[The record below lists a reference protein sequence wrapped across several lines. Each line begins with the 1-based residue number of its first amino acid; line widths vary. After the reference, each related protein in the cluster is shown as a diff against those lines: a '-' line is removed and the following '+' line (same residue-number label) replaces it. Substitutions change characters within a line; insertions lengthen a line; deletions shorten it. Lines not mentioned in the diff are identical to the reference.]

1 MGTLSTDIGEKA
13 IPATGKL
20 IAYIIDALDLH
31 IKDLLEFETYEFKH
45 DIDYEDK
52 SSITTFKQPDADTD
66 DYVICKCSGKT
77 IFVGIFKEYEA
88 KSNSDEYKITLLQKE
103 KLFDRFVFISNESVI
118 SATGIEDFIANTI
131 TSNWISSGDAQL
143 DKSYI
148 TVKALTHTPVYSKVS
163 TVTDLTDG
171 CFNLKTY
178 LGNALEYYGIKLE
191 FDITAAALTVYVYK
205 DDAAAYQVSAT
216 NSDISEYSETYA
228 VDALAKLLVRYDQK
242 ASGSDEVT
250 ASTNHEYYLLTD
262 RTITT
267 DKGATNRAQGSVKSM
282 VIEAETEE
290 EMYQKV
296 QDEFSGN
303 SYSHKISFKL
313 FMDSQ
318 IYDYAALYV
327 GRSCKI
333 RTKSGIRASL
343 ITATTVGNGERFA
356 TIELGKLKVTLI
368 DKIRSM
374 A

>member
-1 MGTLSTDIGEKA
+1 MGALSADIGEKA

-20 IAYIIDALDLH
+20 LVYIIDALDLH

-52 SSITTFKQPDADTD
+52 SSITTFRQPNADAD
-66 DYVICKCSGKT
+66 DYVICKRGGRT
-77 IFVGIFKEYEA
+77 IFVGIFKGFESR
-88 KSNSDEYKITLLQKE
+88 SNSNEYKITLLQKE
-103 KLFDRFVFISNESVI
+103 KLFDRFVFISNESAI
-118 SATGIEDFIANTI
+118 SATGIEDFIVSTI
-131 TSNWISSGDAQL
+131 TSNWISSGDTQL
-143 DKSYI
+143 DKGYI
-148 TVKALTHTPVYSKVS
+148 VVKALTHTPVYAKVS

-191 FDITAAALTVYVYK
+191 FDITSTALTIYVYK

-228 VDALAKLLVRYDQK
+228 VDALTKLLVRFDQK
-242 ASGSDEVT
+242 SAGSDEVI
-250 ASTNHEYYLLTD
+250 ASTNHEYYMLAD

-267 DKGATNRAQGSVKSM
+267 DKGAADRAQGSVKSM

-296 QDEFSGN
+296 QDEFSEN

-327 GRSCKI
+327 GRSCRI
-333 RTKSGIRASL
+333 RTKNGMRTSL
-343 ITATTVGNGERFA
+343 VTATNVESGERFA